1 MLAVAGELS
10 KPATDAFLFWL
21 WVGLVNPVPGPSPS
35 LGAGR
40 ETSIELSCISSPR
53 CGIQVEADIGSSL
66 VVAVANPAYSNSCSA
81 ENAAKSMI

>member
-1 MLAVAGELS
+1 MLALAGELS

-21 WVGLVNPVPGPSPS
+21 WVGLVNPVAGPSPS
-35 LGAGR
+35 LRAGR
-40 ETSIELSCISSPR
+40 EASIKLLCISRPG

-66 VVAVANPAYSNSCSA
+66 VVAVANPAYSNSGSA